1 MDNSANMYQLYK
13 KLLLEYFTGEVE
25 PRMRMASGENFLLE
39 LVHQWN
45 QYTIFAMLLNRAFSY
60 VDRNYL
66 RGNHMDTLGKFCQME
81 FKKRVIIGLE
91 DQL

>member
-25 PRMRMASGENFLLE
+25 PRMRRAQGENFLIE

-45 QYTIFAMLLNRAFSY
+45 
-60 VDRNYL
+60 
-66 RGNHMDTLGKFCQME
+66 
-81 FKKRVIIGLE
+81 
-91 DQL
+91 

>member
-25 PRMRMASGENFLLE
+25 PRMRSALGENFLLE

-45 QYTIFAMLLNRAFSY
+45 
-60 VDRNYL
+60 
-66 RGNHMDTLGKFCQME
+66 
-81 FKKRVIIGLE
+81 
-91 DQL
+91 